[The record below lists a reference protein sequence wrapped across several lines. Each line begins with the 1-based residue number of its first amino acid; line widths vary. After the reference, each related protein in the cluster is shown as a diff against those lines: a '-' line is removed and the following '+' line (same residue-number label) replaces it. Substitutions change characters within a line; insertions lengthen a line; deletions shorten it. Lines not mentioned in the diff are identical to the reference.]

1 MMNITYI
8 KLKSISEN
16 PNILLFAANTRKLT
30 RPKEITMTRF
40 FNTPHPDH
48 HHGADRMEALMDAA
62 QQVPRNVSGKRGVA
76 LLLGSALA
84 AAVAAVSYEVMD
96 SADESHLLMIWMTLW
111 TALFAALAFFAGN
124 LRAAGLRL
132 RSRLDDWSRSVA
144 EARADQRLWAT
155 ARQDTRVMAD
165 LQSAMSRSEVPDETR
180 AGTAPAASGATKS
193 RSYSIQRAYERNYL

>member
-1 MMNITYI
+1 
-8 KLKSISEN
+8 
-16 PNILLFAANTRKLT
+16 
-30 RPKEITMTRF
+30 MTSF

-76 LLLGSALA
+76 LLAGSALA

-96 SADESHLLMIWMTLW
+96 SADESHLLMVWMGLW
-111 TALFAALAFFAGN
+111 IGLFAMLAFFAGN

-132 RSRLDDWSRSVA
+132 SSRLSDWSRGIA
-144 EARADQRLWAT
+144 EARADQHLWAT

-165 LQSAMSRSEVPDETR
+165 LQSAMSRSEALDE
-180 AGTAPAASGATKS
+180 AGTAAAAAAQS
-193 RSYSIQRAYERNYL
+193 RSHSI